1 MRGTRRLVEV
11 DGRAVHVV
19 DVGPTSGAVPP
30 LLLLHQTPRSVDEY
44 RDVLGLLA
52 AAGRRAVAV
61 DTPGFGASDAPE
73 EPSVAGWA
81 GAVLGVLD
89 ALDLPV
95 VDVVGHHTGGV
106 LGLQVASTAP
116 DRVRALV
123 LSSTP
128 YADAAWRD
136 APPHG
141 VDVVEPSED
150 GRHLTDLWQGRQ
162 RFYPAGRP
170 DLLERFVRDALAA
183 GQELVEAG
191 HRVVREFRV
200 EEALPRVSARIGLL
214 SATGDPYAQPH
225 LPRWTAALPDAPVA
239 EVTGGGVPLPDERPE
254 EFTAAVLDLLGRL
267 APDDPPAAAR

>member
-1 MRGTRRLVEV
+1 MRPARHLVEV
-11 DGRAVHVV
+11 DGRAVHAVEA
-19 DVGPTSGAVPP
+19 GPTSGGVPAVV
-30 LLLLHQTPRSVDEY
+30 LLHQTPRSVDEY
-44 RDVLGLLA
+44 RDVVGLLA

-61 DTPGFGASDAPE
+61 DTPGFGASDPPE
-73 EPSVAGWA
+73 QPSVAGWA
-81 GAVLGVLD
+81 AAVLGVLD
-89 ALDLPV
+89 ALGLDV

-106 LGLQVASTAP
+106 LGLQVAATAP

-128 YADAAWRD
+128 YADAAWRG

-141 VDVVEPSED
+141 VDVVAPSED
-150 GRHLTDLWQGRQ
+150 GTHLAALWQGRR

-191 HRVVREFRV
+191 HHVVREFRV
-200 EEALPRVSARIGLL
+200 EKALPRVSARVGLL

-225 LPRWTAALPDAPVA
+225 LPRWTEALPDAPVA
-239 EVTGGGVPLPDERPE
+239 EVLGGGVPLPDERPE
-254 EFTAAVLDLLGRL
+254 QFTAAVLDLLERL
-267 APDDPPAAAR
+267 GAGAGAR